1 MDKLSSTKIMHGL
14 CTLFL
19 FSSFRKMRRLHEF
32 CSHSVFVIILPAWEI
47 SSVFETLVDATY
59 IYLQLAILLK
69 SGKKIFLLLPFYAVS
84 VMEM

>member
-1 MDKLSSTKIMHGL
+1 
-14 CTLFL
+14 
-19 FSSFRKMRRLHEF
+19 MRRLHEF
-32 CSHSVFVIILPAWEI
+32 CSHSVFVIILPTWEI